1 MSEKNLK
8 EVNKEIAQKY
18 AESKGKKSIREI
30 TDGANKLMESENV
43 IERALGKTIA
53 QETVQDLL
61 LLCLRQELM
70 DNPLPNYMNLTERV
84 FDGWMTE
91 GNQKEY
97 IADLDT
103 GVSSYSNIPF
113 VPANQTM
120 QKLESWTLQ
129 IYTKGTNGS
138 VNLSPQAYQFKKEQ
152 TLPVNEWLPY
162 FKKGNLNEYITKKQE
177 SLNRAY
183 KIFIY
188 NKLCGIITDKTKGK
202 IINGTATNLY
212 DALLELAPEID
223 KMTQYNASYNNEQ
236 TSKLMYAA
244 NPSDL
249 LIFTST
255 KVRSAIMNGVKA
267 QVFNAT
273 FIGTSER
280 TYTYENVKT
289 LGNRITQTTQDVIN
303 QDSGQEWI
311 DDNTIIV
318 LDISRI
324 RHIIQIDENA
334 TQGFAANLTEYI
346 SKHVWGVMDILPWCK
361 KLVYRN
367 TNLRMVPT
375 QVTND

>member
-1 MSEKNLK
+1 MSEKILK

-30 TDGANKLMESENV
+30 TDGANKLMESENA
-43 IERALGKTIA
+43 IERALGKAIA

-188 NKLCGIITDKTKGK
+188 NKLCKIITDKTKGK
-202 IINGTATNLY
+202 KISGTATNLY

-289 LGNRITQTTQDVIN
+289 LGNKITQTTQNDIN

-361 KLVYRN
+361 KLVYTN
-367 TNLRMVPT
+367 SNLRMVPT